1 MRPRSVHLC
10 PGTPTCAALRRLAAV
25 LLFALGFCGTC
36 AAQQGNP
43 LARLAAFAPLSL
55 DQVRDAA
62 FLARPSAEFNVDAKL
77 LKVTRRTDLED
88 LLATILET
96 KGIHGLT
103 LYQVEVPTQASYDGS
118 WTWIVAIAPWRQ
130 EAYELFNFQ
139 STGKRVD
146 ITSEFNQFASQLSLS
161 LSKSEMA
168 NFGVFFLETAIP
180 ARPGEVVLNQDSLRD
195 AVGRHYFTTYDE
207 AWRSIDA
214 YSRWWHGFLDGEA
227 ALQLAPSAE
236 VAQDGRY
243 RVTLNRVVTTE
254 GAHPQLQQW
263 ELEISKGG
271 NVRIAAMRPIFPKAP
286 RWIFYDSPVVPTG
299 APFAP

>member
-1 MRPRSVHLC
+1 MRPRAVYLC
-10 PGTPTCAALRRLAAV
+10 LGTRRSAALRRFAAV
-25 LLFALGFCGTC
+25 LFLVLGFCWTC
-36 AAQQGNP
+36 GAQQANS
-43 LARLAAFAPLSL
+43 LARMAAFAPLSL
-55 DQVRDAA
+55 DQIRDAA
-62 FLARPSAEFNVDAKL
+62 FLARPSSELNIDAKL
-77 LKVTRRTDLED
+77 LKITHRTDLED
-88 LLATILET
+88 LLSTILET
-96 KGIHGLT
+96 KGIHGLS

-130 EAYELFNFQ
+130 EAYELFSFQ

-146 ITSEFNQFASQLSLS
+146 VTGEFNQFASQLSLS

-180 ARPGEVVLNQDSLRD
+180 VRPGEVVLNQDSLRD

-214 YSRWWHGFLDGEA
+214 YTRWWHGFLDGDA

-236 VAQDGRY
+236 IEPDGRY

-263 ELEISKGG
+263 ELQISKNG
-271 NVRIAAMRPIFPKAP
+271 NVRVAGMRSVFPKAP
-286 RWIFYDSPVVPTG
+286 RWIFYDTPSAATA
-299 APFAP
+299 APLAP

>member
-1 MRPRSVHLC
+1 MRPRPLHVCL
-10 PGTPTCAALRRLAAV
+10 GTPRPARLRRAILLIFFLA
-25 LLFALGFCGTC
+25 GFSGLCS
-36 AAQQGNP
+36 AQQANSLGH
-43 LARLAAFAPLSL
+43 LAAFAPLSL

-62 FLARPSAEFNVDAKL
+62 FLARPSAELNIDPKL
-77 LKVTRRTDLED
+77 LKITRRSDLED
-88 LLATILET
+88 LLSTIVLT

-103 LYQVEVPTQASYDGS
+103 LYQVEVPTQASFDGG
-118 WTWIVAIAPWRQ
+118 WMWIVAIAPWRQ
-130 EAYELFNFQ
+130 EAYELFSFQ

-146 ITSEFNQFASQLSLS
+146 ITSEFNQFASRLSLS

-180 ARPGEVVLNQDSLRD
+180 TRPGEVVLDQDTLRD
-195 AVGRHYFTTYDE
+195 AVGRHYFTTYNE

-214 YSRWWHGFLDGEA
+214 YSRWWHGFLDGDA
-227 ALQLAPSAE
+227 VPQLAPNAE
-236 VAQDGRY
+236 SQKDGTY

-263 ELEISKGG
+263 QLDISPRG
-271 NVRIAAMRPIFPKAP
+271 NVRIAAMRAVFPKTP
-286 RWIFYDSPVVPTG
+286 RWIFYDSPSVPTG

>member
-1 MRPRSVHLC
+1 MRPRAAYLC
-10 PGTPTCAALRRLAAV
+10 PGTRTNTVLRRFTSI
-25 LLFALGFCGTC
+25 LLLALGFSWPCG
-36 AAQQGNP
+36 AQQANS
-43 LARLAAFAPLSL
+43 LARLAVFAPLSL
-55 DQVRDAA
+55 DQIRDAA
-62 FLARPSAEFNVDAKL
+62 FLARPSSELNLDPRL
-77 LKVTRRTDLED
+77 LKITHRTDLED
-88 LLATILET
+88 LLSTILET
-96 KGIHGLT
+96 KGIHGLS

-130 EAYELFNFQ
+130 EAYELFSFQ

-146 ITSEFNQFASQLSLS
+146 VTSEFNQFASQLSLS

-180 ARPGEVVLNQDSLRD
+180 VRPGEVVLNQDSLRD

-214 YSRWWHGFLDGEA
+214 YTRWWHGFLDGDA
-227 ALQLAPSAE
+227 GLQLAPSAE
-236 VAQDGRY
+236 IEQDGRY

-263 ELEISKGG
+263 ELEISKDG
-271 NVRIAAMRPIFPKAP
+271 NVRVAGMRSIFPKAP
-286 RWIFYDSPVVPTG
+286 RWIFYDTPAVP
-299 APFAP
+299 

>member
-1 MRPRSVHLC
+1 MRPRPAHLFL
-10 PGTPTCAALRRLAAV
+10 GTQTDTTQRRFIFILLLV
-25 LLFALGFCGTC
+25 LGLCGTC
-36 AAQQGNP
+36 GAQQGNP

-62 FLARPSAEFNVDAKL
+62 FLARPSAESNIDARV
-77 LKVTRRTDLED
+77 LKVTHRTDLED
-88 LLATILET
+88 LLSTILET
-96 KGIHGLT
+96 KGIHGLS
-103 LYQVEVPTQASYDGS
+103 LYQVDVPTQASYDGS

-130 EAYELFNFQ
+130 EAYELFSFQ

-146 ITSEFNQFASQLSLS
+146 ITSEFNQFTSQLSLS

-214 YSRWWHGFLDGEA
+214 YTRWWHGFLDGDA

-236 VAQDGRY
+236 MAQDGRY
-243 RVTLNRVVTTE
+243 RVTLNRVVTAE

-263 ELEISKGG
+263 ELQISKDG
-271 NVRIAAMRPIFPKAP
+271 NVRVDAMRPIFPKAP
-286 RWIFYDSPVVPTG
+286 RWIFYDTPVTPVG
-299 APFAP
+299 APLAP